1 MGPTGTADQPQARLR
16 PRLAAAAMAG
26 CLLLAAGPAGAQT
39 INLTL
44 DKARVLRIDRPV
56 ATVSI
61 GNDDIASVSVE
72 SLRMIFLTGKAV
84 GETNLVV
91 LDKRG
96 NEIANYDIVVAPETR
111 RHVTIHRGTTAIA
124 TLSCNPRCTMVANP
138 TTLGGANGGTPPA
151 ASEAG
156 GSAPAATPTP

>member
-1 MGPTGTADQPQARLR
+1 MGPIGTADRPQARR
-16 PRLAAAAMAG
+16 RRRFAVAAMAG
-26 CLLLAAGPAGAQT
+26 CLLFTAGPAGAQT

-44 DKARVLRIDRPV
+44 DKARVLRIERPV

-96 NEIANYDIVVAPETR
+96 NEIANYDIVVAPEIR
-111 RHVTIHRGTTAIA
+111 RHVTIHRGTTSIA
-124 TLSCNPRCTMVANP
+124 TLSCAPRCTMVANP
-138 TTLGGANGGTPPA
+138 TTLGDANGGTA
-151 ASEAG
+151 APEAG
-156 GSAPAATPTP
+156 GSAPAATPAQ